1 MMTPGIGILVTSR
14 LNILAENIMKKRIR
28 RICGVSRL
36 RARRLVRLEA
46 NEGRHKEQALS
57 LIHI

>member
-36 RARRLVRLEA
+36 RARRLVRPEA
-46 NEGRHKEQALS
+46 NEGRHKEQA
-57 LIHI
+57 